1 MYTPKFFASDDQAL
15 ARRIVADYAFGLLM
29 TLPSEVGAD
38 ADISHL
44 PMLWLDDGGPNGRII
59 AHVARANPHGGRFD
73 GKSASVAV
81 FSGPHAYVSPN
92 YYAHDALVPTWNY
105 AAVHL
110 HGRPRAVEDE
120 AGAAAILDVL
130 VSAFESD
137 KTGNWSKGELP
148 EGMLSR
154 QIKGIVA
161 LEMAVE
167 RIEIKVKMSQNRQ
180 PGDIQGVIK
189 ALSDSSFDDDRATA
203 RMMAELSGG

>member
-81 FSGPHAYVSPN
+81 SGS
-92 YYAHDALVPTWNY
+92 
-105 AAVHL
+105 
-110 HGRPRAVEDE
+110 
-120 AGAAAILDVL
+120 
-130 VSAFESD
+130 
-137 KTGNWSKGELP
+137 
-148 EGMLSR
+148 
-154 QIKGIVA
+154 
-161 LEMAVE
+161 
-167 RIEIKVKMSQNRQ
+167 
-180 PGDIQGVIK
+180 
-189 ALSDSSFDDDRATA
+189 A
-203 RMMAELSGG
+203 RM